1 MNIKEEIIKRDN
13 STKRLKAYVEIIGT
27 RVNNRF
33 DNNTKI
39 EKNEVK
45 KEKVVLIK
53 DVLSKEVN
61 QLGMHLYVMMQNPKR
76 KKDAI
81 RAWDNL
87 ENIINKPITDKV
99 ALEKIINIL
108 TNIGNEHPEI
118 VEIDNKRMMKLLKK

>member
-1 MNIKEEIIKRDN
+1 M
-13 STKRLKAYVEIIGT
+13 
-27 RVNNRF
+27 
-33 DNNTKI
+33 
-39 EKNEVK
+39 
-45 KEKVVLIK
+45 IK